1 MTQYSHKS
9 SVFLFNPQNAILNQ
23 THRGFVYMPVIP
35 FLKGDKVDNNVDYRD
50 ALNVNYYAVQR
61 QIFDSK
67 GYLLNWYGLTDF
79 GTGQGISRGGIWVEA
94 IKFSGHYRVSGTSLI
109 RIEDNESITVLGTVA
124 GTDQARFAY
133 SLNNLAIVANGR
145 LYYYNPTDGFREITD
160 TDVGTPLDII
170 WADFRFI
177 LTDGSFL
184 FQSDITDEE
193 AYEPL
198 DFGAADFQP
207 DRITGVG
214 LDEDNQ
220 LIAFNI
226 NTTEWFFNT
235 NVDNFSYIRIDQK
248 AIKAGVLGASCKAEY
263 KDKWYCLTRRV
274 NTQPQFAIIQSGTSE
289 SITTREIEKVLNK
302 YTEDELSTTVIEVF
316 TKDAVT
322 WMIAHLP
329 GETLAFNDTIAQSL
343 GANYAWT
350 ILKTGVL
357 NDIDYRAKDAVFDPR
372 FKKWIVG
379 DKQDGRLG
387 FFDDSECTQYGE
399 IVEGL
404 LFSPMLRLETLSID
418 LINIQTIPG
427 IAPSEDATVFISF
440 NRDGRIEGKEWTQ
453 VYGEKFDYNQRFQ
466 IRRPSGYIRN
476 VISMRIRTA
485 SRSRMSFCNFEFEA
499 S

>member
-1 MTQYSHKS
+1 
-9 SVFLFNPQNAILNQ
+9 
-23 THRGFVYMPVIP
+23 MPIIP
-35 FLKGDKVDNNVDYRD
+35 LLKGDKVDGNVDYRD
-50 ALNVNYYAVQR
+50 ALPVNYYAVQR
-61 QIFDSK
+61 QIFESK

-79 GTGQGISRGGIWVEA
+79 GTGQGISRGAIWVEA

-109 RIEDNESITVLGTVA
+109 RIEDDESITVLGTVT
-124 GTDQARFAY
+124 GTDQARLAY
-133 SLNNLAIVANGR
+133 SLSNLAIVADGL
-145 LYYYNPTDGFREITD
+145 LYYYNPTDGFRRITD
-160 TDVGTPLDII
+160 ADVGSPIDIT
-170 WADFRFI
+170 WADFRFV

-184 FQSDITDEE
+184 FQSDITNEE

-235 NVDNFSYIRIDQK
+235 TSDNFSYTRINQK
-248 AIKAGVLGASCKAEY
+248 AIKAGVIGASCKSEY

-274 NTQPQFAIIQSGTSE
+274 NTQPQFSIIQSGTSE

-302 YTEDELSTTVIEVF
+302 YTEDELATTVIEVF
-316 TKDAVT
+316 TKDAIT

-357 NDIDYRAKDAVFDPR
+357 IDIDYRAKDAVFDPR

-379 DKQDGRLG
+379 DKQDSRIG
-387 FFDDSECTQYGE
+387 FLDDSECTQYGA
-399 IVEGL
+399 IAEGL
-404 LFSPMLRLETLSID
+404 LFSPVLGLEGLSID
-418 LINIQTIPG
+418 FIEIETIAG
-427 IAPSEDATVFISF
+427 ISPDNDATVFISNTYDLRF
-440 NRDGRIEGKEWTQ
+440 YGKEWTGE
-453 VYGEKFDYNQRFQ
+453 YGLNFDYNKRFYA
-466 IRRPSGYIRN
+466 RRLGYVRQNIAFRF
-476 VISMRIRTA
+476 RTA
-485 SRSRMSFCNFEFEA
+485 SRSRMSFCNFRVE
-499 S
+499 SS